1 MSAGLA
7 GLAGALYGGQF
18 VTSNDFLLFTS
29 LELLLLLVIWG
40 VRSVTGALLAGISLS
55 ALNLLT
61 SNSGLAGELPFL
73 LTGAGIV
80 LIGWLPNGLLGI
92 GFLADVLR

>member
-1 MSAGLA
+1 M
-7 GLAGALYGGQF
+7 
-18 VTSNDFLLFTS
+18 
-29 LELLLLLVIWG
+29 
-40 VRSVTGALLAGISLS
+40 TGALLAGISLS

-61 SNSGLAGELPFL
+61 SNSGLEGELPFL

-92 GFLADVLR
+92 GFLAGASPLKRMTERTNRSSPAPAPVEPSVDAA